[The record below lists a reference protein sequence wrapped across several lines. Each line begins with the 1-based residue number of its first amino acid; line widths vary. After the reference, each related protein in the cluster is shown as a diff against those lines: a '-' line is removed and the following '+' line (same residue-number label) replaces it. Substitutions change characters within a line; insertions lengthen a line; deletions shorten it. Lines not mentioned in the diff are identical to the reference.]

1 MEKILLKLIRAAV
14 ILAVFVPLAGGYVYF
29 FPLEF
34 AKTTLLKIIIEAA
47 VVLYLILLVIDS
59 NWLPWKKIRFGALE
73 IALLGYF
80 ATVIAAAVFAQNPY
94 LAFWGEPE
102 RGGGVFSLI
111 HYGLLFFLALIFF
124 DDEKKRRKL
133 WNCAI
138 AVSVFI
144 AAIAVE
150 QKFNFFGIPFLNY
163 YERSAST
170 IGNANFLAAYLLLL
184 IFPTFAFALRS
195 EKKREAA
202 FYFSAAIIQG
212 TAIISS
218 ASRGAFLGLIAGA
231 LLFLFLYPTKAELGF
246 AKRHIPKLAAV
257 FLILALAG
265 FFYFAKTN
273 ESGNFSAP
281 EDNIIR
287 RLTTISLSEHT
298 TQTRLLAWQI
308 SWNAFKEKPL
318 LGWGPENFS
327 IGFDKHFNPELE
339 KWGKTETWFDR
350 AHNFIFDIG
359 VTSGIVGLVAYLA
372 IFAATFYKLSLKKR
386 RLLSDPQSTIYNLK
400 SKIIIL
406 TGLQSAWVAYLV
418 QNLFNFDTV
427 STYIILFLLLAYT
440 INVID
445 LSTPPK
451 TVILSEAK
459 NLAEQEDSSVAPR
472 PQNDNQQTIY
482 KPFIIFIFKTIG
494 MLIIILLFSKL
505 IFFAS
510 LRPFW
515 TNSEVN
521 RLVSLIQINYPRN
534 AERVF
539 GQFSKLAETQTPY
552 DHYFYL
558 LKQSP
563 WEFAYAKTLRDRD
576 PKKSEKIV
584 RETIEKVKK
593 YGRLRPHYARNY
605 TFLADLYD
613 FLIQQG
619 HSEFQKDKDEALRKA
634 KELSPFRY

>member
-1 MEKILLKLIRAAV
+1 MKKILLKLIRGAV

-34 AKTTLLKIIIEAA
+34 AKTTLLKIIVEAA

-73 IALLGYF
+73 IALPGYF
-80 ATVIAAAVFAQNPY
+80 TAVIAAAVFAQNPY

-138 AVSVFI
+138 AVSLFI

-218 ASRGAFLGLIAGA
+218 ASRGAFFGLIAGV

-246 AKRHIPKLAAV
+246 AKRHIPKLTAV

-400 SKIIIL
+400 SEIIVL
-406 TGLQSAWVAYLV
+406 VGLQSAFAGYLI

-427 STYIILFLLLAYT
+427 STYIISFLMLAYT
-440 INVID
+440 SYVVNSPDDSREPASLISNFQFSI
-445 LSTPPK
+445 SKQIPNSK
-451 TVILSEAK
+451 ILIAALK
-459 NLAEQEDSSVAPR
+459 M
-472 PQNDNQQTIY
+472 
-482 KPFIIFIFKTIG
+482 IIAV
-494 MLIIILLFSKL
+494 IIILLFSKL

-576 PKKSEKIV
+576 PKKSAEMV

>member
-34 AKTTLLKIIIEAA
+34 AKTTLLKIIVEAA

-73 IALLGYF
+73 IALPGYF
-80 ATVIAAAVFAQNPY
+80 ATMIAAAVFAQNPY

-218 ASRGAFLGLIAGA
+218 ASRGAFFGLIAGV

-246 AKRHIPKLAAV
+246 AKRHIPKLTAV

-400 SKIIIL
+400 SEIIVL
-406 TGLQSAWVAYLV
+406 VGLQSAFAGYLI

-427 STYIILFLLLAYT
+427 STYIISFLMLAYT
-440 INVID
+440 SYVVNSPDDSREPASLISNFQFSI
-445 LSTPPK
+445 SKQIPNSK
-451 TVILSEAK
+451 ILIAALK
-459 NLAEQEDSSVAPR
+459 M
-472 PQNDNQQTIY
+472 
-482 KPFIIFIFKTIG
+482 IIAV
-494 MLIIILLFSKL
+494 IIILLFSKL

-576 PKKSEKIV
+576 PKKSAEMV

>member
-47 VVLYLILLVIDS
+47 VVLYLILLVINS

-111 HYGLLFFLALIFF
+111 HYGLLFFLSLIFF
-124 DDEKKRRKL
+124 DDEKKLRKL

-231 LLFLFLYPTKAELGF
+231 LLFLFLYPTKAELGS

-281 EDNIIR
+281 EDNIIG

-386 RLLSDPQSTIYNLK
+386 RLLSNPQSTIYNLK

-440 INVID
+440 IN
-445 LSTPPK
+445 
-451 TVILSEAK
+451 
-459 NLAEQEDSSVAPR
+459 
-472 PQNDNQQTIY
+472 
-482 KPFIIFIFKTIG
+482 FIFKTIS

-539 GQFSKLAETQTPY
+539 GQFSKLAEPRT
-552 DHYFYL
+552 
-558 LKQSP
+558 
-563 WEFAYAKTLRDRD
+563 R
-576 PKKSEKIV
+576 
-584 RETIEKVKK
+584 
-593 YGRLRPHYARNY
+593 
-605 TFLADLYD
+605 
-613 FLIQQG
+613 
-619 HSEFQKDKDEALRKA
+619 
-634 KELSPFRY
+634 